1 MHALRNYE
9 ESFNGFGEAYFSSV
23 KKDMAKGWK
32 MHKEMTLNLI
42 VPVGNI
48 RFIILNKNT
57 NNKSIVSPLIDVTL
71 GENNYSRLTV
81 PPEYWVA
88 FKGVETE
95 TNILLNIADIPPD
108 PNESDNKDLNY
119 FKVESF
125 L

>member
-48 RFIILNKNT
+48 RFIILKKNT
-57 NNKSIVSPLIDVTL
+57 NNNTIVSPLIDVTL
-71 GENNYSRLTV
+71 GESNYSRLTV

-95 TNILLNIADIPPD
+95 TNILLNTGD
-108 PNESDNKDLNY
+108 
-119 FKVESF
+119 
-125 L
+125 

>member
-95 TNILLNIADIPPD
+95 TNILLNIADIPHD